1 MISQLRYTFLLKSH
15 VQIYLQALLLNY
27 DFALADPLAAGAAL
41 AQLVDADS
49 ALATKLSAHLVGA
62 VRSFGHSLNRAFTP
76 PSRHLD
82 NDHKIKSASSLGHSD
97 IFESRHVQEP
107 LNSQRRRRL
116 RGKQIEAVLSHR
128 YQNLVKMQW

>member
-1 MISQLRYTFLLKSH
+1 MVRIARACRRP
-15 VQIYLQALLLNY
+15 V
-27 DFALADPLAAGAAL
+27 
-41 AQLVDADS
+41 
-49 ALATKLSAHLVGA
+49 ATITIVMVANGRRHVGA